1 MDILTALGVIRERI
15 NKTLKDELK
24 NSSVDVNCNHM
35 WLLSVVYFNGD
46 KIEIKELIK
55 SLEKKK
61 STVTEIINT
70 LEKNGLLIRSQSED
84 DKRIYYVE
92 TTKKAKEMKP
102 EILKVI
108 EKIQS
113 KVFDGF
119 SVDETMILSKL
130 ILKVV
135 DNLN

>member
-24 NSSVDVNCNHM
+24 NSSVDINCNHM
-35 WLLSVVYFNGD
+35 WLLSIVYFNND
-46 KIEIKELIK
+46 KIEIKELVR

-70 LEKNGLLIRSQSED
+70 LEKNDLLIKSQSSD

-92 TTKKAKEMKP
+92 TTQKANDLKP
-102 EILKVI
+102 QILNIIEEIQK
-108 EKIQS
+108 
-113 KVFDGF
+113 KVFEGF
-119 SVDETMILSKL
+119 SKEESAILSKL
-130 ILKVV
+130 ILRVV

>member
-24 NSSVDVNCNHM
+24 NSSVDINCNHM
-35 WLLSVVYFNGD
+35 WLLSVVYFNDD

-70 LEKNGLLIRSQSED
+70 LEKNGLLIRSQSES

-119 SVDETMILSKL
+119 SVDETVILSKL

>member
-119 SVDETMILSKL
+119 SVDETVILSKL

>member
-24 NSSVDVNCNHM
+24 NSSVDINCNHM
-35 WLLSVVYFNGD
+35 WLLSVVYFNDD

-70 LEKNGLLIRSQSED
+70 LEKNGLLIRSQSEN

-119 SVDETMILSKL
+119 SVDETVILSKL